1 MHRGAPPAKAQL
13 TDLAGRNTLS
23 YSGAPQGAL
32 SAWGE
37 EESDAGTSDLAGC
50 DQLRHGQHPHPPVH
64 RGAEQGHRLPPAPS
78 RRQGPHRDEI
88 AKGYEFAK
96 DQYVILEDDDFE
108 NLPVASQHTI
118 ALTNFVPLE
127 QIEPASFEKTYYLE
141 PEETGTK
148 PFALLIRALE
158 EKGILAIGKLALRSR
173 ESLCAL
179 RASNNRL
186 FLSTLFYADELKI
199 DPEIDLSAV
208 AVEQDELD
216 IALKLIDMLTKP
228 FQPEAETDQ
237 YRAALMERITAKID
251 GREIVEVK
259 ATAPAPSVD
268 LIAALKAS
276 IEATERD
283 GAAAKSGSNGKA
295 ARKKAPSSRKAA
307 AKS

>member
-1 MHRGAPPAKAQL
+1 MPGRAIWRGVISFGMVSIPIRLYTAAQSKDIAFRQLHRDDKVRIRQRRWCP
-13 TDLAGRNTLS
+13 
-23 YSGAPQGAL
+23 
-32 SAWGE
+32 E
-37 EESDAGTSDLAGC
+37 HDAE
-50 DQLRHGQHPHPPVH
+50 V
-64 RGAEQGHRLPPAPS
+64 PS
-78 RRQGPHRDEI
+78 DEI